1 LSKRLYISLPNKASR
16 KQLIENVISKE
27 SQKKNKYSIDDSDL
41 NEILRVTKGYSGSDL
56 MGVCREA
63 AMMPIRSIEDILSIS
78 LENIRDVCLED
89 FKAALELVK
98 PSVSEKNIGQ
108 YVHWNQDFGSF
119 NFEEK
124 DE

>member
-1 LSKRLYISLPNKASR
+1 M
-16 KQLIENVISKE
+16 IENVISKE

>member
-1 LSKRLYISLPNKASR
+1 LSKRLYIPLPNKASR

-27 SQKKNKYSIDDSDL
+27 SQKKNKYSIDDFDL

-108 YVHWNQDFGSF
+108 YVQWNQDFGSF